1 MADPAHEAADRAV
14 DEIMAE
20 VRETYLEAQ
29 EDAQEALSAYLAR
42 FEERDAA
49 KRKLVEAGELSEA
62 DYRSWRAS
70 QIAAGKRYEA
80 VLDQVA
86 WGYEHANEVAM
97 AALDGRLPEVYAE
110 GANYGAFSVCNATG
124 ADIAFAMTSAPAVQR
139 LVAEGEELFPR
150 PSVNAAKDVA
160 WNRRLMASQ
169 LTQGLL
175 LGEPIPKL
183 ARRIQGVT
191 DSNWATALRTVRTAV
206 TAAENAGRVDSFA
219 EAAKMGIPVSKQW
232 VATIDGR
239 TRHSH
244 RQLDGEIV
252 DYDEEFSNGCMFPGD
267 PDAPYSETMN
277 CRCALV
283 PSIKGFER
291 DLSDLTQRWG
301 KLPEGMTYEQWKAGG
316 RKAAEAANPLSESAL
331 FERYGTVKPYGTVSR
346 KQAGLLYRAH
356 KDGRLGAT
364 ESQINMMYGRY
375 VADGAQR
382 ASADAKAN
390 AVADKLRTAVGA
402 TAGGTDAEAAAA
414 WQHFLNAHYAA
425 YSDDL
430 YPDDRTAE
438 GAAEISRRKAAEAA
452 NKAKPKA
459 GRRTKAKDDGEERV
473 EVWKLAEERGIP
485 WEDAG
490 EGMIYVNGKK
500 YMKHFRV
507 KRSVAF

>member
-1 MADPAHEAADRAV
+1 MADPAHEAADRAIE
-14 DEIMAE
+14 EIMAE

-49 KRKLVEAGELSEA
+49 KRRLVEAGELPEA

-70 QIAAGKRYEA
+70 QVAAGERYAA
-80 VLDQVA
+80 VLEQVA
-86 WGYEHANEVAM
+86 WGYEHANEVAL
-97 AALDGRLPEVYAE
+97 AALEGRLPEVYAE
-110 GANYGAFSVCNATG
+110 GVNYGAFSVCQATG
-124 ADIAFAMTSAPAVQR
+124 ANIAFTMTSAPAVQR
-139 LVAEGEELFPR
+139 LIAEGADLFPR
-150 PSVNAAKDVA
+150 PTVNAAKDVA

-183 ARRIQGVT
+183 ARRIQAVT

-219 EAAKMGIPVSKQW
+219 EAAKMGIPVSKRW
-232 VATIDGR
+232 MATLDGR

-244 RQLDGEIV
+244 RQLDNEVV
-252 DYDEEFSNGCMFPGD
+252 DYDERFGNGCMFPGD

-277 CRCALV
+277 CRCMLIA
-283 PSIKGFER
+283 SIEGFER
-291 DLSDLTQRWG
+291 DLSDLAQRWSR
-301 KLPEGMTYEQWKAGG
+301 LPEGMTYEQWKAGG
-316 RKAAEAANPLSESAL
+316 RKAGDAADPLSASAL
-331 FERYGTVKPYGTVSR
+331 FEKYGSVKPYDTVSR

-364 ESQINMMYGRY
+364 DGQMNMMYGRY

-382 ASADAKAN
+382 ASADARAN
-390 AVADKLRTAVGA
+390 AVADKLRIAVGA
-402 TAGGTDAEAAAA
+402 AANGTDKEAAAA
-414 WQHFLNAHYAA
+414 WGQFLDAHYAA
-425 YSDDL
+425 FSDSL

-438 GAAEISRRKAAEAA
+438 GAAEIARRKAEEAA
-452 NKAKPKA
+452 RKTKPKARRSAKPK
-459 GRRTKAKDDGEERV
+459 DDEERV
-473 EVWKLAEERGIP
+473 EVWRLADERGVP

-490 EGMIYVNGKK
+490 NGMIYINGKK
-500 YMKHFRV
+500 YMKNFKI